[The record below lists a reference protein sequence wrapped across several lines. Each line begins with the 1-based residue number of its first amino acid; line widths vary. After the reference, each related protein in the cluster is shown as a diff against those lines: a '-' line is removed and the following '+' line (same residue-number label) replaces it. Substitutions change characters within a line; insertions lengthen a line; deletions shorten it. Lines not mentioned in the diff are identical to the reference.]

1 MLLGTTDE
9 SIDHCSF
16 LVNFVCVCVCICKE
30 STMVLEAVMV
40 CVDNSEWMRNGD
52 YPPSRLDA
60 QQDAANLVCG
70 AKLQQNPENTVGLMT
85 MAGKTPEILVT
96 QTQDIG
102 VILSCLHGLRVRGC
116 VDLKGAILK
125 AQLAL
130 KHRQNKV
137 QRQRLIVF
145 VGSYLENVS
154 EEELVALG
162 RRLKKNNVAVDVISF
177 GECEANDAKLEAF
190 IAAVNSNENSHLL
203 SVSPG
208 PHILSDVVLT
218 SPIVQQDGMDG
229 GYGASASGINGQT
242 TGSSDY
248 EFGVDPNVD
257 PELAMA
263 LRISMEEEKSRQEA
277 LSRQQE
283 QQQQQ
288 NEAASSEKN
297 QAMDYSVSRGEE
309 ADAELYDS
317 QGKDAM
323 QVDSQQQ
330 QQEATTGRNEEDEE
344 LQRALEMSLQD
355 NQTSHDSNQEHPT
368 Q

>member
-1 MLLGTTDE
+1 
-9 SIDHCSF
+9 
-16 LVNFVCVCVCICKE
+16 
-30 STMVLEAVMV
+30 MVLEAVMV

-85 MAGKTPEILVT
+85 MAGGTPEILVT

-102 VILSCLHGLRVRGC
+102 VILSCLHGLRIRGR
-116 VDLKGAILK
+116 VDLKGSILK

-145 VGSYLENVS
+145 VGSYVS
-154 EEELVALG
+154 VPEDELVSLG
-162 RRLKKNNVAVDVISF
+162 RRLKKNNVAVDIISF
-177 GECEANDAKLEAF
+177 GECEANERKLATF
-190 IAAVNSNENSHLL
+190 IEAVNSNENSHLL
-203 SVSPG
+203 SVLPG

-218 SPIVQQDGMDG
+218 SPIVQQEAMDS
-229 GYGASASGINGQT
+229 GYGGGG
-242 TGSSDY
+242 TGSSVSGQTGGGSDF

-277 LSRQQE
+277 LSRQQ
-283 QQQQQ
+283 QQQMDTSLTEEAKKEGQQ
-288 NEAASSEKN
+288 SSV
-297 QAMDYSVSRGEE
+297 DISRGDE

-317 QGKDAM
+317 GTNANRM
-323 QVDSQQQ
+323 QVDSGESSHHLHTSSHQE
-330 QQEATTGRNEEDEE
+330 QQEEEDEE
-344 LQRALEMSLQD
+344 LQQALKMSLQD
-355 NQTSHDSNQEHPT
+355 TSEPKKRE
-368 Q
+368 

>member
-1 MLLGTTDE
+1 
-9 SIDHCSF
+9 
-16 LVNFVCVCVCICKE
+16 
-30 STMVLEAVMV
+30 MVLEAVMV

-85 MAGKTPEILVT
+85 MAGGTPEILVT

-102 VILSCLHGLRVRGC
+102 VILSSLHGLLIRGK

-145 VGSYLENVS
+145 VGSYVDVP
-154 EEELVALG
+154 EEELVSLG
-162 RRLKKNNVAVDVISF
+162 RRLKKNNVALDIVSF
-177 GECEANDAKLEAF
+177 GECEANESKLEAL
-190 IAAVNSNENSHLL
+190 IEAVNSNENSHLL
-203 SVSPG
+203 SVLPG
-208 PHILSDVVLT
+208 PHILSDIVLT
-218 SPIVQQDGMDG
+218 SPIVQQEAMDT
-229 GYGASASGINGQT
+229 GYGVG
-242 TGSSDY
+242 TGSSISGQTGGGASDF

-283 QQQQQ
+283 MDT
-288 NEAASSEKN
+288 SRSEEYRK
-297 QAMDYSVSRGEE
+297 EE
-309 ADAELYDS
+309 QRTNAHV
-317 QGKDAM
+317 M
-323 QVDSQQQ
+323 QVDSGQSSGNDP
-330 QQEATTGRNEEDEE
+330 TSKRTNEEEQEDYDDEEEE
-344 LQRALEMSLQD
+344 LQKALKMSLQD
-355 NQTSHDSNQEHPT
+355 TSETKKQP
-368 Q
+368 

>member
-1 MLLGTTDE
+1 
-9 SIDHCSF
+9 
-16 LVNFVCVCVCICKE
+16 
-30 STMVLEAVMV
+30 MVLEAVMV

-242 TGSSDY
+242 AGSSDY

-283 QQQQQ
+283 QEQQ

-297 QAMDYSVSRGEE
+297 QAMDYSRGEE

-330 QQEATTGRNEEDEE
+330 QATTGRNEEEDEE